1 MTPTQDP
8 GFFAQLL
15 ERIGSIGHLP
25 EHDAGERL
33 RRRLLVYMGVL
44 MSMGGLLWG
53 AIAWLND
60 LRAAAA
66 IPWGYGLLT
75 ALNLRY
81 FHAKANFD
89 RVRFVQVLMSL
100 LLPFLFQIALGGFSS
115 SGVVMLWSML
125 AIVGAL
131 TFSTSQQV
139 LRWLVIYSL
148 MTIGMGLLDPWAR
161 ATFPLDT
168 SADLRVIFSVTNIVI
183 ISNIVF
189 GLTIYLLA
197 RQEAANLALE
207 QANLEVTQLNE
218 RLEAL
223 VAARTRDLRSTL
235 GQLRAIIDNMPNAL
249 VAVGRDG
256 EIQAANRTM
265 ESLFALQGTP
275 VGAQAST
282 TLPPVLCE
290 LVDRSIA
297 TGAEQTAELPL
308 HGDRVG
314 VAVAAPMHVEEEAEV
329 AGCVV
334 IVRDVTLEKEVDR
347 MKTDFIATVSHEL
360 RTPLTSVL
368 GFAKVTR
375 GRLETVLL
383 PALPTDDRKVERA
396 SAQVMG
402 NLDIIVSEGE
412 RLTSLISDVLD
423 ISKMEAGHVEWQ
435 RDPIEPSV
443 LVSRAVTASAGLFT
457 DAEANLRA
465 EIDDDLPNIV
475 GDFDRLLQ
483 VLINLVSNAAKFTD
497 TGTVTVSVRRV
508 DEGVEFR
515 VRDSGAGIAAA
526 DLHRIFE
533 RFRQGGDTLV
543 NKPRGT
549 GLGLP
554 ISQQIVLAHGGQ
566 IRVES
571 TVGVGSEFWFVLP
584 ASGRT
589 GTRTSASRELV
600 SRLGAKVREAL
611 AADAHNIL
619 VVDDNP
625 NLRELLRQQLGEL
638 GYHVLLANDG
648 LEGVRL
654 ARTARPDLIIL
665 DIMMPE
671 ISGFDVA
678 AMLKSD
684 PDTRA
689 IPILV
694 LTIVE
699 DAERGYRIGVDSYL
713 QKPHDIGLLAHEIER
728 VLKGRGD
735 GRRAMIVSDD
745 ADRARLRADVEAQ
758 GYEVVCACDFTE
770 CVETLRRCSPD
781 FVLVDA
787 KNAEAIEMLHR
798 ARRETRFEH
807 ACVIRIAPGP
817 NEERPHEPEDP
828 DRR

>member
-1 MTPTQDP
+1 MHA
-8 GFFAQLL
+8 AQEHGWLARTL
-15 ERIGSIGHLP
+15 ESVGSIGHRP
-25 EHDAGERL
+25 EHDAAERL

-53 AIAWLND
+53 TIALANG

-66 IPWGYGLLT
+66 IPFGYAVLT
-75 ALNLRY
+75 SLNLRY
-81 FHAKANFD
+81 FHASADFL
-89 RVRFVQVLMSL
+89 RVRFFQVLISL
-100 LLPFLFQIALGGFSS
+100 LLPFLFQIALGGFAS

-131 TFSTSQQV
+131 TFSTSRQV
-139 LRWLVIYSL
+139 LAWLVVYSL
-148 MTIGMGLLDPWAR
+148 CTVAMGLIDGWAR
-161 ATFPLDT
+161 EVFRLDT
-168 SADLRVIFSVTNIVI
+168 SADLRVVFSVTNIVI

-197 RQEAANLALE
+197 RQEAANAALE
-207 QANLEVTQLNE
+207 QANLEVRQLNE
-218 RLEAL
+218 KLEAV

-249 VAVGRDG
+249 VAVSRDG
-256 EIQAANRTM
+256 EVQAANRTL
-265 ESLFALQGTP
+265 ESLFHLPTSP
-275 VGAQAST
+275 VGRPMDEAIPT
-282 TLPPVLCE
+282 VLRDLMMRAMTNGTE
-290 LVDRSIA
+290 ETI
-297 TGAEQTAELPL
+297 ELPL
-308 HGDRVG
+308 RADRVG
-314 VAVAAPMHVEEEAEV
+314 VAVAAPMRVEDEPDV
-329 AGCVV
+329 MGCVV

-375 GRLETVLL
+375 GRLDSVLL
-383 PALPTDDRKVERA
+383 PALPVEDRKVERA
-396 SAQVMG
+396 AAQVMG

-412 RLTSLISDVLD
+412 RLTSLIADVLD

-435 RDPIEPSV
+435 RDPIAPAT
-443 LVSRAVTASAGLFT
+443 LVRRAVTSSAGLFT
-457 DAEANLRA
+457 DAEAALEA
-465 EIDDDLPNIV
+465 DVEDDLPNII

-483 VLINLVSNAAKFTD
+483 VLINLISNAAKFTE
-497 TGTVTVSVRRV
+497 TGTVVVSARRV

-515 VRDSGAGIAAA
+515 VRDSGTGIAPG
-526 DLHRIFE
+526 DVERIFE

-554 ISQQIVLAHGGQ
+554 ISQQIVLAHGGR

-584 ASGRT
+584 TSTRS
-589 GTRTSASRELV
+589 GTRTSGSRDLAT
-600 SRLGAKVREAL
+600 RLGAKVREAL
-611 AADAHNIL
+611 PADARNIL

-625 NLRELLRQQLGEL
+625 NLRELLRQQLGDL
-638 GYHVLLANDG
+638 GFHVLLANDG
-648 LEGVRL
+648 IEGVRL

-684 PDTRA
+684 PDTRG
-689 IPILV
+689 IPIVV

-713 QKPHDIGLLAHEIER
+713 QKPHDIGMLAGEIQR
-728 VLKGRGD
+728 VLAGRGD
-735 GRRAMIVSDD
+735 GRRAMIV
-745 ADRARLRADVEAQ
+745 AEPGDRARLQADLEAQ
-758 GYEVVCACDFTE
+758 GYEVVCSCGFDA
-770 CVETLRRCSPD
+770 CVETLRSCSPD

-787 KNAEAIEMLHR
+787 KNAEAIELLHR

-807 ACVIRIAPGP
+807 ACVIRIAAPSG
-817 NEERPHEPEDP
+817 EEPTP
-828 DRR
+828 